1 MEDCIII
8 LQNLIRCLRNGWYQN
23 PGDSNSSLS
32 QLNLSYVE
40 RAFTGLL
47 QDDSS
52 ISSEGMKSLWE
63 VEKTFK
69 QRFDLLPK
77 HK

>member
-8 LQNLIRCLRNGWYQN
+8 LQNLISCLRNGWYQN

-52 ISSEGMKSLWE
+52 ISPEGMKSLWE